1 MTDPHHELDN
11 AHGDRTGIDLQLW
24 RKLWRFALDYK
35 RQAWLLA
42 LFAVGTAFFD
52 AALPWVTKDVID
64 DLTDPEVTVDLVRYG
79 AIYLGLSL
87 GLSLCVLGFISVG
100 GRMRT
105 GVGHDIRKEGFE
117 NLQELSF
124 SFYDRRPVGWLM
136 ARMTSDCERLT
147 NILVWGLLDIV
158 WGFTVMVGVTVAMLA
173 VDWRLALTIL
183 VVVPPL
189 AWISH
194 VFQRRIL
201 KSSRVVR
208 KTNSRLTASYNEGI
222 MGVRTSKA
230 FVREEQNLSEFS
242 GLAGEMNTASVRNAL
257 QSALYLPIVLVLSSL
272 AVALVLSVG
281 GGRVLAMAI
290 PLGTLV
296 MFISYCRLFF
306 DPIQELARLFAEM
319 QMAQASAERVLGL
332 IEAEPEIQDSPAVRA
347 AMTRHAASR
356 SEQGVAA
363 DGHPD
368 RIGQISFRGVGF
380 KYEGG
385 QEVLRD
391 FDLTVEAG
399 QTIALV
405 GQTGGGKSTIL
416 SLLCRFYEPTTGA
429 IEIDGVDLR
438 QRSLHWLQSNLGI
451 VLQAPQLFSGTIAD
465 NIRYGD
471 LDASEEE
478 VEAAARLVGAHE
490 FILEQEQGYATE
502 VGEGGGKLST
512 GQKQLVSF
520 ARAILKSPRILVM
533 DEATSS
539 IDTETERRIQNA
551 LERVL
556 EGRTSFVIAHRLST
570 IRGADR
576 ILVIEHGRI
585 VESGRHAE
593 LLARAGRYHAL
604 YTQQSLREKAPAEDV
619 GWGEGEV
626 APAT

>member
-1 MTDPHHELDN
+1 MSEPHHELDN
-11 AHGDRTGIDLQLW
+11 THGERAGIDLQLW
-24 RKLWRFALDYK
+24 RKLWRFALLYK

-79 AIYLGLSL
+79 AIYLGLSI

-158 WGFTVMVGVTVAMLA
+158 WGFTTMLGVSVAMLA

-183 VVVPPL
+183 AVVPPL

-201 KSSRVVR
+201 KSSRMVR

-242 GLAGEMNTASVRNAL
+242 SLAGDMNAASVRNAL

-368 RIGQISFRGVGF
+368 RIGQLSFRGVGF

-391 FDLTVEAG
+391 FDLNVEAG

-416 SLLCRFYEPTTGA
+416 SLLCRFYEPTAGA

-438 QRSLHWLQSNLGI
+438 ERSLHWLQSNLGI

-471 LDASEEE
+471 LDASDEE
-478 VEAAARLVGAHE
+478 VEGAARLVGAHE
-490 FILEQEQGYATE
+490 FILDQEQGYATE
-502 VGEGGGKLST
+502 VGEGGGRLST

-539 IDTETERRIQNA
+539 IDTETEKRIQSA

-585 VESGRHAE
+585 VESGRHAD
-593 LLARAGRYHAL
+593 LLARGGRYHTL
-604 YTQQSLREKAPAEDV
+604 YTQQSLREKAPEEDV

>member
-1 MTDPHHELDN
+1 MSAPHHELDN
-11 AHGDRTGIDLQLW
+11 AHGERAGIDLRLW
-24 RKLWRFALDYK
+24 RKLWRFALLYK

-79 AIYLGLSL
+79 AIYLGLSI

-158 WGFTVMVGVTVAMLA
+158 WGFTTMLGVTVAMLA

-183 VVVPPL
+183 AVVPPL

-201 KSSRVVR
+201 ESSRVVR

-356 SEQGVAA
+356 SQQGVAA

-368 RIGQISFRGVGF
+368 HIGQLSFRGVGF

-416 SLLCRFYEPTTGA
+416 SLLCRFYEPTAGA

-438 QRSLHWLQSNLGI
+438 ERSLHWLQSNLGI

-471 LDASEEE
+471 LDASDEE
-478 VEAAARLVGAHE
+478 VEGAARLVGAHE

-502 VGEGGGKLST
+502 VGEGGGRLST

-539 IDTETERRIQNA
+539 IDTETEKRIQSA

-585 VESGRHAE
+585 VESGRHAD
-593 LLARAGRYHAL
+593 LLARGGRYHAL
-604 YTQQSLREKAPAEDV
+604 YTQQSLREKAPEEDV